1 MRGLKLASPKQNSL
15 GAGNGMEKQ
24 SIFPAVKHS
33 MVSGGTVVTIPVNS
47 NLPNGATS
55 NMGNHKSYISLF
67 SGIGGLEPSC
77 GAPLLFCELDGASR
91 EILARA
97 YPHTRLHDDVKTLK
111 GEGAEFVLG
120 GWPCQDLSTAGL
132 MAGLG
137 GIKSGLFYE
146 LCRIVRESG
155 AHTAIM
161 ENVPGLFISKGG
173 KDFLDVLKS
182 LNEQGLNHIAWRTI
196 NSAELGLPQYRERI
210 FIVASRDKNQALA
223 VHNRKPEPDLSDSKC
238 ECPDVM
244 GFYWTG
250 GARSLCIRKN
260 AIPALKVGAPS
271 EKGGTSPIAVFYG
284 TTVRK
289 LSPEEAIKL
298 QGFDHKLVEGIGYG
312 DVLRIAGNAV
322 SRPVGAFV
330 VDSVFEASKD
340 QTIELRPPEVG
351 KIPEHGYWH
360 AGRIWLARHH
370 RTFKHRHIWN
380 FLDSDAKKEL
390 SPQAA
395 AGLCCRI
402 IRSGADV
409 PSALFEILYEKSKTR
424 TKLLGTKVNSFD
436 ILHNKLDANGYL
448 ARLKN
453 KRPYAQ
459 SDFFGSID

>member
-1 MRGLKLASPKQNSL
+1 MG
-15 GAGNGMEKQ
+15 
-24 SIFPAVKHS
+24 KHQ
-33 MVSGGTVVTIPVNS
+33 
-47 NLPNGATS
+47 
-55 NMGNHKSYISLF
+55 KYISLF
-67 SGIGGLEPSC
+67 SGIGGLEPSS
-77 GAPLLFCELDGASR
+77 GAPLLFCELDGVSR
-91 EILARA
+91 EVLARA

-111 GEGAEFVLG
+111 GESADFVLG
-120 GWPCQDLSTAGL
+120 GWPCQDLSIAGQ
-132 MAGLG
+132 MAGLSG
-137 GIKSGLFYE
+137 SKSGLFYE

-155 AHTAIM
+155 AHTAIL

-173 KDFLDVLKS
+173 KDFLDVVKS
-182 LNEQGLNHIAWRTI
+182 LNEQGLTHIAWRTI

-210 FIVASRDKNQALA
+210 FIVASREKNHALS
-223 VHNRKPEPDLSDSKC
+223 VHARKPDPDLSDFKC
-238 ECPDVM
+238 ECPDVL

-289 LSPEEAIKL
+289 LTPEEAIKL
-298 QGFDHKLVEGIGYG
+298 QGFDQKLVEGIGYG
-312 DVLRIAGNAV
+312 DVLRIAGDAV

-330 VDSVFEASKD
+330 VDSVFEASRN
-340 QTIELRPPEVG
+340 QTIELRPSEMG
-351 KIPEHGYWH
+351 RIPEHGYWH
-360 AGRIWLARHH
+360 AGMFWLVRHN
-370 RTFKHRHIWN
+370 RTFRHRHIWK

-409 PSALFEILYEKSKTR
+409 PSDLFEVLHEKSKTR

-436 ILHNKLDANGYL
+436 ILHNDLDAVGYL
-448 ARLKN
+448 KRLKS
-453 KRPYAQ
+453 KRSHTQ
-459 SDFFGSID
+459 SDFFGTID